1 MIFYLMY
8 GFMFSFKLY
17 LPFSLLFF
25 IFTRLNILFIVLL
38 LQLLHEL
45 RKAVVHLNICIQ
57 LRSFFIVRL
66 NLGLVY
72 LADGLITV
80 L

>member
-1 MIFYLMY
+1 MY

-17 LPFSLLFF
+17 LPFSLVFF
-25 IFTRLNILFIVLL
+25 IFTRLNIMFIVLL

-45 RKAVVHLNICIQ
+45 REAVV
-57 LRSFFIVRL
+57 LRIIYINLRIFFIARL
-66 NLGLVY
+66 NLGLIQA
-72 LADGLITV
+72 ADGLVTV